1 MREANVESPG
11 VDIGDGEDEH
21 NAARLIQSRH
31 RGRQARAEVQRMRE
45 ASVESPAVDVGEGE
59 DEHNAARLIQSR
71 HRGRQARAEVANQQ
85 RAAVAIQAA
94 VRGQTARARVTQQK
108 VAMGL
113 VAVVRS
119 AAPRLG
125 VGGNVRNALK
135 AAARHSK
142 RVAAV
147 QCL

>member
-1 MREANVESPG
+1 MREASVESPG
-11 VDIGDGEDEH
+11 VDIGD
-21 NAARLIQSRH
+21 
-31 RGRQARAEVQRMRE
+31 
-45 ASVESPAVDVGEGE
+45 GE